1 MNNSKAKI
9 FIDEET
15 DKQIMEFHE
24 TVKHIPL
31 FDLKFYLPN
40 QVLSEYERDYKNAI
54 KQHGKS
60 TT

>member
-1 MNNSKAKI
+1 MNKQMRKT

-24 TVKHIPL
+24 TVKNIPL
-31 FDLKFYLPN
+31 FDLKYYLPN
-40 QVLSEYERDYKNAI
+40 QVLSEYKRGYKNAI
-54 KQHGKS
+54 KQHGKP